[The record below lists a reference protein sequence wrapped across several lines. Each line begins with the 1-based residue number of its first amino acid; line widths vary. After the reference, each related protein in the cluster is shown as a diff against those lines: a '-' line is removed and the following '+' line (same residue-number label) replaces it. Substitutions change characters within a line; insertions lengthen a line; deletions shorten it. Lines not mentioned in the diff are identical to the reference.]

1 MNTIA
6 KKPIAMVL
14 VCAFLVLTMT
24 LVLPATYDS
33 PLFDAYAAAEHRI
46 KWKVCILWGAIC
58 VEYVRV
64 EKHNHNS

>member
-24 LVLPATYDS
+24 FILPATYDS
-33 PLFDAYAAAEHRI
+33 PLFDAYAAAEHRT
-46 KWKVCILWGAIC
+46 KVKVCILWGAVC
-58 VEYVRV
+58 FEYVKV